1 MTDEQAILERLK
13 LAVEDGDE
21 VVAASAAKE
30 AVAAGID
37 PQRAIMEG
45 LVPGMNELGR
55 LYEAEECFVPELLV
69 GAEALYAGLDV
80 LRPLVAASGPNAH
93 GEGVVVIGAVQ
104 GDVHDIGKNLVR
116 LMLEVAGFEVHDLGR
131 DVEMEKF
138 IEESQPARCR
148 SPLPVGAHDDD
159 HGRHE
164 GLHAQ
169 VQGGVAPDEG
179 PRSAALRS
187 RGTSPISGAPT
198 VMVRSAMEAAREA
211 KKVLGVARDR
221 RGSIGQGGCE
231 PCGRRR

>member
-1 MTDEQAILERLK
+1 MTDEQAVLERLK
-13 LAVEDGDE
+13 LAVEEGDE

-69 GAEALYAGLDV
+69 GAEALYAGLAV
-80 LRPLVAASGPNAH
+80 LRPLVAASGTNAH

-138 IEESQPARCR
+138 IEESRRLDADLLCLSALMTTTMVAMKDFMPRFKEE
-148 SPLPVGAHDDD
+148 LPGTKILVG
-159 HGRHE
+159 
-164 GLHAQ
+164 
-169 VQGGVAPDEG
+169 
-179 PRSAALRS
+179 
-187 RGTSPISGAPT
+187 GAPLS
-198 VMVRSAMEAAREA
+198 RHLADLWGADGYGESAMEAAREA
-211 KKVLGVARDR
+211 KRLLGPAQDD
-221 RGSIGQGGCE
+221 
-231 PCGRRR
+231 

>member
-1 MTDEQAILERLK
+1 MTDEQAIFERLR

-138 IEESQPARCR
+138 IEESRRLDADLLCLSALMTTTMVAMKDFMPRFKEE
-148 SPLPVGAHDDD
+148 LPRTKVLVG
-159 HGRHE
+159 
-164 GLHAQ
+164 
-169 VQGGVAPDEG
+169 
-179 PRSAALRS
+179 
-187 RGTSPISGAPT
+187 GAPLS
-198 VMVRSAMEAAREA
+198 RHLADLWGADGYGESAMEAAREA
-211 KKVLGVARDR
+211 KRLLGLAQDD
-221 RGSIGQGGCE
+221 
-231 PCGRRR
+231 